1 MLLRSFAN
9 VFSNF
14 HLTGSHCD
22 EICISVYFYLWNS
35 HVRKRNNLVGQERTN
50 FALIFLS
57 DIEDECS
64 LIWPPSYVYIMK
76 LSACESFRSSIPH
89 PSNHRG

>member
-1 MLLRSFAN
+1 MMKY
-9 VFSNF
+9 V
-14 HLTGSHCD
+14 
-22 EICISVYFYLWNS
+22 SVYIS
-35 HVRKRNNLVGQERTN
+35 TCGIVMSDNLVGQERTN